1 MDNKILITVG
11 RQIGAGGLDTA
22 RALSKKLDIPVY
34 DKELLTIASLESG
47 INQEFF
53 EHKDEKPVSS
63 SSFARF
69 FDTQNYVPETAI
81 SQDKLFSTQSEVIL
95 KAAQSGSGI
104 FVGRCADYIIRDFPK
119 VLRVFI
125 TADMPDRVARL
136 SKSWTMSED
145 DIRKMIEREDK
156 KRAAYYNY
164 YTFKKW
170 GDSSSYDLCL
180 NSSKFGID
188 NCVDTI
194 INMLNNL

>member
-1 MDNKILITVG
+1 
-11 RQIGAGGLDTA
+11 
-22 RALSKKLDIPVY
+22 
-34 DKELLTIASLESG
+34 
-47 INQEFF
+47 
-53 EHKDEKPVSS
+53 
-63 SSFARF
+63 
-69 FDTQNYVPETAI
+69 
-81 SQDKLFSTQSEVIL
+81 
-95 KAAQSGSGI
+95 
-104 FVGRCADYIIRDFPK
+104 
-119 VLRVFI
+119 
-125 TADMPDRVARL
+125 
-136 SKSWTMSED
+136 MSED